1 LEDISKDINALHV
14 AENTKILGHVLRTNV
29 AACSAV
35 GSGFSVQ
42 IARIYVTLLELY
54 KAVSQII
61 SNTVA
66 NEGKNYCFSRLIDER
81 LLILL
86 LKIQVSLQQKHLVSV
101 T

>member
-1 LEDISKDINALHV
+1 LEDITKDINALHV

-61 SNTVA
+61 SDNVA
-66 NEGKNYCFSRLIDER
+66 SEGT
-81 LLILL
+81 ILL
-86 LKIQVSLQQKHLVSV
+86 LYFLVLYRYAL
-101 T
+101 TIFT